1 MRIKSS
7 ISSRIFDVI
16 NYSFLIILALVCLYP
31 LLYVLFGSVSE
42 PDKLMKFEGILL
54 FPQGFTFKGYEL
66 VFKNP
71 NIVSGFINT
80 IYYTVLGT
88 AINIVMTSICAYVI
102 SNRQLVL
109 NKFFSKM
116 ITFTMLFGGGLIPSY
131 ILIKELN
138 LDNSVWALVLP
149 GAINVVNMNILR
161 SAFEDVPSSLIEAAR
176 IDGAND
182 VSILTRIILP
192 VSKPSIAVISL
203 YYCVAHWNS
212 WFPASIYLKDR
223 DKFPIQVILRE
234 VLIQNDTSSMISF
247 GSGIGYDTGASYTQ
261 LVQYCTIIIATVPI
275 LFIYPFLQRYFV
287 KGVMIGAVKE

>member
-1 MRIKSS
+1 M
-7 ISSRIFDVI
+7 
-16 NYSFLIILALVCLYP
+16 IILALVCLYP

-42 PDKLMKFEGILL
+42 PDKLMTYDGLL
-54 FPQGFTFKGYEL
+54 LWPRGFTFKGYEL

-71 NIVSGFINT
+71 NIVSGFVNT
-80 IYYTVLGT
+80 VYYTLLGT
-88 AINIVMTSICAYVI
+88 AINIVMTCMCAYVMA
-102 SNRQLVL
+102 NRQIML

-116 ITFTMLFGGGLIPSY
+116 ITFTMLFAGGLIPSY

-138 LDNSVWALVLP
+138 LDNKVWALVLP

-161 SAFEDVPSSLIEAAR
+161 SAFEDVPRSLIEAAR

-182 VSILTRIILP
+182 LSILTRIILP
-192 VSKPSIAVISL
+192 VTKPSIAVIAL

-212 WFPASIYLKDR
+212 WFPASIYLTDR
-223 DKFPIQVILRE
+223 DKYPIQVILRE

-247 GSGIGYDTGASYTQ
+247 GGGIGYDTGASYTL